1 MKNIDCRLVRE
12 LKKYNSDHRYK
23 LYRVQG
29 TGYRVQGTGYRVQG
43 TGYRVQSTEYRVQ
56 GTEYRIQGGVQS

>member
-43 TGYRVQSTEYRVQ
+43 TGYWVQGAGHKVLGCRVQI
-56 GTEYRIQGGVQS
+56 IQ